1 MSNTEAAGHVFADP
15 ALLELA
21 LTHSSLHGAAKCS
34 NERLEFLGDAVL
46 SMCISWMLH
55 EFDPALDEGSMTR
68 ARALVVNTKS
78 LALKA
83 RTLGLDQRL
92 KVGRMFDG
100 SSALT
105 DAMLAD
111 ALEAVLAAV
120 FLDGGLATVRSVIV
134 RHFETELRTA
144 ARAPDASDWKSML
157 HRLSQADGLG
167 SVVYELVST
176 AGPDHDRTFEVC
188 VHRGERVF
196 PCGFGRSRKEAEQRA
211 AQHALHLLG
220 SP

>member
-1 MSNTEAAGHVFADP
+1 MSSTEAAGHAFSNP

-55 EFDPALDEGSMTR
+55 ELEPALDEGSMTR

-78 LALKA
+78 LAAKA
-83 RTLGLDQRL
+83 RALGLDGRL
-92 KVGRMFDG
+92 KVGRMFEG
-100 SSALT
+100 SSAVT
-105 DAMLAD
+105 EAMLAD

-120 FLDGGLATVRSVIV
+120 FLDGGLSAARAVIEHHFATDLT
-134 RHFETELRTA
+134 HA
-144 ARAPDASDWKSML
+144 ARAPDGSDWKSML
-157 HRLSQADGLG
+157 HRRSQVDGLG

-176 AGPDHDRTFEVC
+176 AGPDHERTFEVC
-188 VHRGERVF
+188 VRRGETAF

-211 AQHALHLLG
+211 AHHALQLLG
-220 SP
+220 EL